1 MRRRQISTFSLSFL
15 DIMSCGL
22 GAAVLLFLIIKHNT
36 EQTTEFNPDLSSETN
51 LLAEEIRIGQENL
64 ARIRNTISEIDD
76 ELAEAR
82 GLARRI
88 QEEIDQLRGQIAD
101 LGPSASEEI
110 SELEQQIAV
119 LEMQKQTL
127 EDQAQGGNRVR
138 EFLGEGD
145 RQYLTGLNMGGT
157 HSLILLDSS
166 SSMLD
171 DTIVNI
177 IRRRIRPDEVK
188 ITAPKWQQAV
198 AIVDWITANLNPGTE
213 FQIYTFNETASPV
226 LESTAGSWISTNDR
240 GQMELLLQNV
250 HEVVPVGGT
259 NLVSAVQVIN
269 QLTPAPDNI
278 FLITDGLPTQG
289 HNKPRGTSVSNQERI
304 NFFNDAYELLPRHI
318 PVNTLLLPM
327 EGDPYAAVA
336 YWRVALETQ
345 GSFIAP
351 SRDWP

>member
-36 EQTTEFNPDLSSETN
+36 DQRIEFNPDLSSETN
-51 LLAEEIRIGQENL
+51 LLAEEIRIGEENL
-64 ARIRNTISEIDD
+64 ARIRNTIADVD
-76 ELAEAR
+76 EQLAEAR

-88 QEEIDQLRGQIAD
+88 QDEIDQLRGQLAD

-110 SELEQQIAV
+110 SELEERIAV

-145 RQYLTGLNMGGT
+145 RQYLTGINMGGS
-157 HSLILLDSS
+157 HVLILLDSS

-171 DTIVNI
+171 STIVNV
-177 IRRRIRPDEVK
+177 IRRRIRPDDVK
-188 ITAPKWQQAV
+188 INAPKWQQAL
-198 AIVDWITANLNPGTE
+198 AIVDWITANLNPGSR
-213 FQIYTFNETASPV
+213 FQIYQFNETASPV
-226 LESTAGSWISTNDR
+226 LESSAGNWIDTTDR
-240 GQMELLLQNV
+240 GMMEAALQSARQ
-250 HEVVPVGGT
+250 VVPARGT
-259 NLVSAVQVIN
+259 NLVSAMQVVN
-269 QLTPAPDNI
+269 QMSPMPDNI

-289 HNKPRGTSVSNQERI
+289 NNKPRSTSVSNQERI
-304 NFFNDAYELLPRHI
+304 NFFNDAYAQMPRHI
-318 PVNTLLLPM
+318 PINTLLLPM

-336 YWRVALETQ
+336 FWRVALETQ